1 MKNVLNLMLVS
12 AIAVS
17 CVNLDGQLNVQR
29 QMSVNKKGG
38 FLNLKTIRVNL
49 DQGSYR
55 AELKLKSDKNLSL
68 ELKLPNEKDIT
79 IPIKSGSSLNV
90 PTNGTI
96 RIAGSSIGQPFDI
109 NGTINTEYSQSPSVS
124 GYESCT
130 FTRTEYRWERVCRDV
145 NEGGHDRDHR
155 DHRDHRDY
163 REQRCSEE
171 RRTVEVSTTGSR
183 FDVSHT
189 TTTDRKITAEL
200 KDLNSKA
207 LVATLNASG
216 SESVRVVESSGIC
229 R

>member
-1 MKNVLNLMLVS
+1 M
-12 AIAVS
+12 
-17 CVNLDGQLNVQR
+17 
-29 QMSVNKKGG
+29 
-38 FLNLKTIRVNL
+38 
-49 DQGSYR
+49 
-55 AELKLKSDKNLSL
+55 ELK
-68 ELKLPNEKDIT
+68 LKLPNEKDIT

-145 NEGGHDRDHR
+145 NEGGHNGDHR
-155 DHRDHRDY
+155 DH

-183 FDVSHT
+183 FVVSHT
-189 TTTDRKITAEL
+189 STTDRKITAEL
-200 KDLNSKA
+200 KDLNSQA

-216 SESVRVVESSGIC
+216 SESVRVVESSGLC